1 MTTSSPQPKKVK
13 LFTVTRE
20 LRHYGVHRKGAAL
33 WLLWLVCAVA
43 LAMYVP
49 FGQGK
54 DIFQY
59 FTVHLAFLG
68 FGATVFGF
76 TILGGKDDFFE
87 PIIDSLPDGL
97 DILRQM
103 VLFLF
108 FPLILHAVACG
119 LLGVKVLFPNIYR
132 VHWLHEVWRGGY
144 SFFAIWAVYQ
154 TAMSFRFLF
163 VLAITR
169 LVWKDKE
176 MKTAKAK
183 ALAAAAQAAT
193 GASSGTDNSNPVVK

>member
-1 MTTSSPQPKKVK
+1 MVTSSPNPKKVR

-20 LRHYGVHRKGAAL
+20 LRRYGLRRSSIAL
-33 WLLWLVCAVA
+33 WLLWLVCATA
-43 LAMYVP
+43 LARYVP

-59 FTVHLAFLG
+59 FTLHLAFLG

-87 PIIDSLPDGL
+87 PIINSLPDGL

-108 FPLILHAVACG
+108 FPLILPAAACG
-119 LLGVKVLFPNIYR
+119 CLCVKVLFPDIYR
-132 VHWLHEVWRGGY
+132 VPWLHEVWRGVY

-169 LVWKDKE
+169 LVWKGKE
-176 MKTAKAK
+176 MKREKNLSQGKRRSRARWLPFNARR
-183 ALAAAAQAAT
+183 
-193 GASSGTDNSNPVVK
+193 